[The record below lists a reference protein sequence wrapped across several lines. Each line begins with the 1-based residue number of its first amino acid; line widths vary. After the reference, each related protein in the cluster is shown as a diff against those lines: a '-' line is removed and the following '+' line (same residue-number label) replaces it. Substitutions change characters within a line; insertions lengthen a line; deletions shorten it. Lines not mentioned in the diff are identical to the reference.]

1 MYCWSFRTLINVL
14 GSPIFS
20 LLRGRLP
27 NLNKDWPSYQC
38 FKFLS
43 YELHWWRKKYFWSFR
58 TLSNVLGSPIF
69 SVFRGQIRNLQ
80 TISNKLWVFLVFV
93 LRTAFLRWRIW
104 EPIRAPQASP
114 LWSLKNTVS
123 FKNSSPTSENLV
135 WFFYWLPQPLHQSEE
150 RRENFFIRIFFRNF
164 FYKKKKIFFSIF
176 ISVHV
181 SLRLHTRYK
190 KPHWKSHTLH
200 TLHMLQHY

>member
-1 MYCWSFRTLINVL
+1 LSYELHSWPKMYCWSFRTLINVL

-43 YELHWWRKKYFWSFR
+43 YELHWWRKKYFLSFR

-93 LRTAFLRWRIW
+93 LRTAFLRWRTW

-114 LWSLKNTVS
+114 LWSLKNTVL
-123 FKNSSPTSENLV
+123 FKNSSPSSENLV
-135 WFFYWLPQPLHQSEE
+135 SFFYWLPQPLHQSEE
-150 RRENFFIRIFFRNF
+150 RRENFFYKNF
-164 FYKKKKIFFSIF
+164 FSKFF
-176 ISVHV
+176 
-181 SLRLHTRYK
+181 L
-190 KPHWKSHTLH
+190 
-200 TLHMLQHY
+200 